1 MKRLGKY
8 SGKVYEEHEIQNMDE
23 CGTVITDEQAADKTL
38 LKSITCVIWYSVYHA
53 LGVRHRRVSSE

>member
-23 CGTVITDEQAADKTL
+23 CGTVITTNRLQIRT
-38 LKSITCVIWYSVYHA
+38 SSRNITCVI
-53 LGVRHRRVSSE
+53 